1 MGFGF
6 QVWCQLLTHVSR
18 AGPDDIL
25 VVDEPETYLHP
36 LVQRR
41 LLAILR
47 STGAQVILATHSA
60 PIVMDAD
67 MYEVIQISNSMRVA
81 RPEANLSNALA
92 FQLGLRP
99 LK

>member
-18 AGPDDIL
+18 AASKDIL

-36 LVQRR
+36 NVQRR

-47 STGAQVILATHSA
+47 GTGAQVLLATHSA
-60 PIVMDAD
+60 PIVMDAGP
-67 MYEVIQISNSMRVA
+67 YEVYQLTHKA
-81 RPEANLSNALA
+81 RKVRSQASPSKALA
-92 FQLGLRP
+92 FQLGISVP
-99 LK
+99 E